1 MPSPNFV
8 ATNPF
13 VATDSSNS
21 CSYRIDCVTVEQTAG
36 ENMRMCIELE
46 ILPCFVDEV
55 MQYFNNPPFLTS
67 DANNARLLEAEN
79 VEG

>member
-8 ATNPF
+8 VTNPCPYRVNC
-13 VATDSSNS
+13 VA
-21 CSYRIDCVTVEQTAG
+21 VEQTAG
-36 ENMRMCIELE
+36 ENMRMHIDLE

-67 DANNARLLEAEN
+67 GVNNASLLEVEN

>member
-1 MPSPNFV
+1 MPSPN
-8 ATNPF
+8 F

-21 CSYRIDCVTVEQTAG
+21 CSYTVLAVYAEQTAG

-46 ILPCFVDEV
+46 LLPCFVDEV

-67 DANNARLLEAEN
+67 GVNNAKLLEAEN